1 MNTTQVS
8 VDVAKSVFQ
17 VAVSHAPGRVDA
29 QHRLSRGGFLR
40 FFAGHEPVEV
50 LMEACGS
57 AHDWGRQLE
66 ATGHEVSLLPPTDVS
81 RYRDGSKTD
90 RADAKALLEA
100 ARNRAIDR
108 VPVKSVEQQAVTA
121 LHRLRSGYL
130 ATRTA
135 RINAVRGHL
144 REFGV
149 SIPLGAAR
157 VIPHARAALEVG
169 VVPDFLRR
177 ALMEALEEIE
187 ALGRKAESIHK
198 ELARLAEL
206 MPAAKQLM
214 TVPGIGV
221 LTATALVAF
230 VGDPHRFRSG
240 RRFAAYL
247 GLTPREHSSGHSR
260 RLGRITKHGNS
271 YLRMMLIHGARSA
284 LRAGQV
290 TGEPDDLRR
299 WALELK
305 RRKGYNVAAVA
316 LANKLARIAWRVWCD
331 GRAFEHRTAA

>member
-1 MNTTQVS
+1 MNTTQIS

-17 VAVSHAPGRVDA
+17 VAVSHAPGRVHKR
-29 QHRLSRGGFLR
+29 HRLSRGGFRR

-57 AHDWGRQLE
+57 SHYWGRELQ
-66 ATGHEVSLLPPTDVS
+66 AMGHQVSLLPPTDVS
-81 RYRDGSKTD
+81 RYRDGNKTD

-100 ARNRAIDR
+100 ARNEKIDP
-108 VPVKSVEQQAVTA
+108 VPVKSEEQQAVVA
-121 LHRLRSGYL
+121 LHRLRSGDL

-157 VIPHARAALEVG
+157 VIPLARAALEG
-169 VVPDFLRR
+169 DAVPELLHA
-177 ALMEALEEIE
+177 ALLGALEEIKSLE
-187 ALGRKAESIHK
+187 QKADAIHRQLTR
-198 ELARLAEL
+198 LARH
-206 MPAAKQLM
+206 MPAAQQLM

-240 RRFAAYL
+240 RHFAAYL
-247 GLTPREHSSGHSR
+247 GLTPKEHSSGRSR

-271 YLRMMLIHGARSA
+271 YLRMLIIHGARSA
-284 LRAGQV
+284 LRAGHTTEQ
-290 TGEPDDLRR
+290 PDDLRR
-299 WALELK
+299 WALQIK
-305 RRKGYNVAAVA
+305 ARKGYNVAAVA
-316 LANKLARIAWRVWCD
+316 LANKLARIAWRVWRD
-331 GRAFEHRTAA
+331 DRPFAARTTV

>member
-17 VAVSHAPGRVDA
+17 VAVSHSPGRVHT
-29 QHRLSRGGFLR
+29 QHRLSRAGFVR

-57 AHDWGRQLE
+57 AHHWGRELE
-66 ATGHEVSLLPPTDVS
+66 AMGHEVSLLPPTDVS

-100 ARNRAIDR
+100 ARNSAIDP
-108 VPVKSVEQQAVTA
+108 VPVKSEEQQAVTA

-149 SIPLGAAR
+149 SIPLGAR
-157 VIPHARAALEVG
+157 HVVPRARAALEEE
-169 VVPDFLRR
+169 VVPEFLRA
-177 ALMEALEEIE
+177 ALLEVLEEIKTLE
-187 ALGRKAESIHK
+187 HNAETIRR
-198 ELARLAEL
+198 ELVRLAAH
-206 MPAAKQLM
+206 MPGATQLM

-271 YLRMMLIHGARSA
+271 YLRMLIIHGARSA
-284 LRAGQV
+284 LRAGQI
-290 TGEPDDLRR
+290 TDEPDDLRR

-316 LANKLARIAWRVWCD
+316 LANKLARICWRVWCED
-331 GRAFEHRTAA
+331 RPFEHRNAA

>member
-8 VDVAKSVFQ
+8 VDLAKSVFQ
-17 VAVSHAPGRVDA
+17 VAVSHSPGRVHK
-29 QHRLSRGGFLR
+29 QHRLSRAGFIR

-57 AHDWGRQLE
+57 AHYWGRELE
-66 ATGHEVSLLPPTDVS
+66 KLGHHVSLLPPTDVS

-100 ARNRAIDR
+100 ARNRAIDP
-108 VPVKSVEQQAVTA
+108 VPVKSVEQQALTA

-157 VIPHARAALEVG
+157 VVPCARAALEG
-169 VVPDFLRR
+169 DAVPELLHP
-177 ALMEALEEIE
+177 ALLGALAEIE
-187 ALGRKAESIHK
+187 SLRQKADSIQK
-198 ELARLAEL
+198 QLTRLARH
-206 MPAAKQLM
+206 MPAAQNLM

-247 GLTPREHSSGHSR
+247 GLTPKEHSSGRSR

-271 YLRMMLIHGARSA
+271 YLRMLLIHGARSA
-284 LRAGQV
+284 LRAGQASA
-290 TGEPDDLRR
+290 EPDDIRR
-299 WALELK
+299 WALEI
-305 RRKGYNVAAVA
+305 RARKGYNVAAVA
-316 LANKLARIAWRVWCD
+316 LANKLARICWRVWRD
-331 GRAFEHRTAA
+331 DRPFQVRRAV

>member
-57 AHDWGRQLE
+57 AHHWGRELV
-66 ATGHEVSLLPPTDVS
+66 AMGHEVSLLPPTDVS

-149 SIPLGAAR
+149 SIPLGASR
-157 VIPHARAALEVG
+157 VIPHARAALEDG
-169 VVPDFLRR
+169 VVPEFLRA
-177 ALMEALEEIE
+177 ALLEVLEEIE
-187 ALGRKAESIHK
+187 TLEHSAEAIRR
-198 ELARLAEL
+198 ELVRLAAQ
-206 MPAAKQLM
+206 MPGATQLM

-271 YLRMMLIHGARSA
+271 YLRMLIIHGARSA
-284 LRAGQV
+284 LRAGQIS
-290 TGEPDDLRR
+290 GEPDDLRR
-299 WALELK
+299 WALEIK

-316 LANKLARIAWRVWCD
+316 LANKLARICWRVWRED
-331 GRAFEHRTAA
+331 RPFEPRPAA

>member
-8 VDVAKSVFQ
+8 VDLAKSVFQ
-17 VAVSHAPGRVDA
+17 VAVSHAPGRVHA

-57 AHDWGRQLE
+57 AHHWGRELV
-66 ATGHEVSLLPPTDVS
+66 AMGHEVSLLPPTDVS